1 MTESGQRM
9 NAIANERKGE
19 IGAGRGQDQET
30 AKGISTAKRV
40 RRVVAEAKVVKTL
53 RIASRYAWRV

>member
-1 MTESGQRM
+1 MTESDQRM

-19 IGAGRGQDQET
+19 TGAGQGQDQET

-40 RRVVAEAKVVKTL
+40 RRVQEAEAKAVNTL
-53 RIASRYAWRV
+53 RIASR